1 MSASPTSTL
10 PEPVR
15 QQLTDLVSTN
25 EVVLFMK
32 GNRHFPQC
40 GFSAQVVQI
49 LNGHLSK
56 YQTVNVLQDP
66 AIRDGI
72 KQFSSWPTIPQ
83 LYVKGEFVGG
93 CDIIKEMQSSGDL
106 AKLLADTAMA
116 KAGPGG
122 AAGAAGAG
130 AGGAST
136 ATEAKAPTVKMTP
149 EAVAALKKAQEDD
162 AAGGGQPGV
171 LRVEI
176 DPQFSVDLFFGDKAD
191 GDFVV
196 DASGITLH
204 IDRDSATRADGL
216 SVAYVQGPSGGAFRI
231 DNPNEPARV
240 KSITVGEVRKLL
252 DEKAPFTFF
261 DVRPENERAQ
271 AKLAEAQPLDDGAY
285 AKLESMDRKAM
296 IVFHCHHGGRSR
308 AAAEHFLREGF
319 TNVYNMEGGIEAW
332 SETVDRTVPRY

>member
-1 MSASPTSTL
+1 MSANPTSTL
-10 PEPVR
+10 PENVR

-25 EVVLFMK
+25 EVILFMK

-49 LNGHLSK
+49 LNGHLNK

-72 KQFSSWPTIPQ
+72 KAFSSWPTIPQ

-93 CDIIKEMQSSGDL
+93 CDIIKELQGSGEL
-106 AKLLADTAMA
+106 AKLLADTAQA
-116 KAGPGG
+116 KGAAGG
-122 AAGAAGAG
+122 AAAPGAAAKGA
-130 AGGAST
+130 A
-136 ATEAKAPTVKMTP
+136 AKAPAIKMTP
-149 EAVAALKKAQEDD
+149 EAVAALKKAQDDD
-162 AAGGGQPGV
+162 AAGGGAPGV

-196 DASGITLH
+196 DAGGISLH
-204 IDRDSATRADGL
+204 VDQDTATRADGL
-216 SVAYVQGPSGGAFRI
+216 SIAYVQGPSGGAFRI

-240 KSITVGEVRKLL
+240 KSITVGEVKKLL
-252 DEKAPFTFF
+252 TEKAPFTFF
-261 DVRPENERAQ
+261 DVRPENERSR
-271 AKLAEAQPLDDGAY
+271 AKLSEAQPLDDAAY

-319 TNVYNMEGGIEAW
+319 TNVYNMEGGIDAW
-332 SETVDRTVPRY
+332 SETVDSTVPRY

>member
-15 QQLTDLVSTN
+15 KQLTDLVNDN

-93 CDIIKEMQSSGDL
+93 CDIIKEMQGSGDL
-106 AKLLADTAMA
+106 GKLLEGTAQWKGA
-116 KAGPGG
+116 AAAGG
-122 AAGAAGAG
+122 AAK
-130 AGGAST
+130 GAS
-136 ATEAKAPTVKMTP
+136 EAKAPAVKMTA
-149 EAVAALKKAQEDD
+149 EAVAALKKAQADD
-162 AAGGGQPGV
+162 AAGGSDPGV
-171 LRVEI
+171 LRLEI
-176 DPQFSVDLFFGDKAD
+176 DPQFSVDLFFGEKVDQ
-191 GDFVV
+191 DFVV
-196 DASGITLH
+196 DANGISLH
-204 IDRDSATRADGL
+204 IDRDSAARADGL
-216 SVAYVQGPSGGAFRI
+216 SIAYVQGPSGGAFRI

-240 KSITVGEVRKLL
+240 KSITVGEVKKLL
-252 DEKAPFTFF
+252 DDKAAFTFF
-261 DVRPENERAQ
+261 DVRPENERNV
-271 AKLAEAQPLDDGAY
+271 AKLSEALPLDDAAY
-285 AKLESMDRKAM
+285 GRLESMDRKAM

-319 TNVYNMEGGIEAW
+319 TNVYNMEGGIDAW
-332 SETVDRTVPRY
+332 SETVDSKVPRY

>member
-1 MSASPTSTL
+1 MSAASTQGQL
-10 PEPVR
+10 PEQVR
-15 QQLTDLVSTN
+15 QQITELVTTN

-93 CDIIKEMQSSGDL
+93 CDIIKEMQSSGEL
-106 AKLLADTAMA
+106 AKLLVDTAQA
-116 KAGPGG
+116 KG
-122 AAGAAGAG
+122 AAGAAGKTA
-130 AGGAST
+130 AS
-136 ATEAKAPTVKMTP
+136 EVKAPAIKMTA
-149 EAVAALKKAQEDD
+149 EAVAALKKAQADD
-162 AAGGGQPGV
+162 ATGGGEPGV

-191 GDFVV
+191 GDFIV
-196 DASGITLH
+196 DASGIALH
-204 IDRDSATRADGL
+204 IDKDSATRADGL
-216 SVAYVQGPSGGAFRI
+216 SIAYVQGPSGGAFRI

-240 KSITVGEVRKLL
+240 KSLTVGEVKKLL
-252 DEKAPFTFF
+252 DDKASFTFF
-261 DVRPENERAQ
+261 DVRPENERAR
-271 AKLAEAQPLDDGAY
+271 AKLDAAQPLDDAAY

-308 AAAEHFLREGF
+308 AAAEHFLKEGF
-319 TNVYNMEGGIEAW
+319 TNVYNMDGGIDAW
-332 SETVDRTVPRY
+332 SETVDRAVPRY

>member
-1 MSASPTSTL
+1 MSASPSSTL
-10 PEPVR
+10 PENVR
-15 QQLTDLVSTN
+15 QQITDLVKDN

-93 CDIIKEMQSSGDL
+93 CDIIKELQGSGEL
-106 AKLLADTAMA
+106 GKLLSDTAQA
-116 KAGPGG
+116 KAKP
-122 AAGAAGAG
+122 AAAT
-130 AGGAST
+130 GASASSV
-136 ATEAKAPTVKMTP
+136 ATKAPAIKMTS

-162 AAGGGQPGV
+162 AASGGEPGV

-176 DPQFSVDLFFGDKAD
+176 DPQFSVDLFFGEKAD

-196 DASGITLH
+196 DATGISLH
-204 IDRDSATRADGL
+204 IDQESATRADGL
-216 SVAYVQGPSGGAFRI
+216 SIAYVQGPSGGAFRI

-240 KSITVGEVRKLL
+240 KSITVGEVKKLL
-252 DEKAPFTFF
+252 DDKTSFTFF
-261 DVRPENERAQ
+261 DVRPENERNV
-271 AKLAEAQPLDDGAY
+271 AKLAEAQPLDDAAY